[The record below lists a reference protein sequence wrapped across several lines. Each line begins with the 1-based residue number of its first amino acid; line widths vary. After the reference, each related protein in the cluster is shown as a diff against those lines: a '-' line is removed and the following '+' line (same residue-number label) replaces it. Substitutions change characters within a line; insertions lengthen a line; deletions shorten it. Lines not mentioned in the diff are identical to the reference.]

1 MCQHND
7 FVRLT
12 ANSSDMNHISFS
24 GVSEQ
29 YAGYLPDIP
38 GITHNGQIDIRVCLF
53 CKAVIGLA
61 DGHLNVLNEQLKIDG
76 AAKRQ
81 IQAMIDGRPMSEIED
96 AREEAMLQPIS
107 ESAVRDINT
116 MIFAYRQTN
125 RKSPYMYNR

>member
-38 GITHNGQIDIRVCLF
+38 GITHNGQIDIRVCLL
-53 CKAVIGLA
+53 CKAVVGLV
-61 DGHLNVLNEQLKIDG
+61 DDSLNVLNEQLKLDG